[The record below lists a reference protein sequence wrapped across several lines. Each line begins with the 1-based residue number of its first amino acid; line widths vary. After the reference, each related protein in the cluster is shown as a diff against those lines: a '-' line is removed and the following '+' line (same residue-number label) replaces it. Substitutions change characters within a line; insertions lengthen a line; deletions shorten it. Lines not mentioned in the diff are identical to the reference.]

1 MTYTAEINTDGE
13 LIGYDPDLSSPHKKK
28 SIHIPKRKIHRTTFS
43 ENNKMA
49 LSPLKTQ
56 AKSETKFSELVEK
69 ACHIE
74 SVAETASH
82 HRMAINA
89 WKEAKKLAET
99 DKQKKFCDQRIHLNE
114 NKITI
119 WGSHE

>member
-28 SIHIPKRKIHRTTFS
+28 TIHIPKRKIHRTTFS
-43 ENNKMA
+43 ENNKME
-49 LSPLKTQ
+49 LSPVSLQVKT
-56 AKSETKFSELVEK
+56 ETKFSELAEK

-74 SVAETASH
+74 SVAETESH
-82 HRMAINA
+82 HRMAISV

-99 DKQKKFCDQRIHLNE
+99 RKQEKFCDQRIDLNE

-119 WGSHE
+119 WSK